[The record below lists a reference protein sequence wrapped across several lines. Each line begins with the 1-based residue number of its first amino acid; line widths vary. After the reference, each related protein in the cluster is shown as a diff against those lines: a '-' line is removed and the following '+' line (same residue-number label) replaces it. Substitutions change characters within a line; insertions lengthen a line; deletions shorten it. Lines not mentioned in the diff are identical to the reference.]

1 MIIKYYKLVD
11 FWYNLDIDGF
21 IEFIIS
27 EYTVCNKEGV
37 FCFEELN
44 WDDENTLNNFID
56 YLEDNIYWYLENFGF
71 QDAEELE
78 DSQLD
83 DICDTVITRMEEL
96 GKIKNL

>member
-1 MIIKYYKLVD
+1 MRIKYYKLVG

-27 EYTVCNKEGV
+27 EYTKDVDSCS
-37 FCFEELN
+37 EELDWN
-44 WDDENTLNNFID
+44 DEDTLNNFID
-56 YLEDNIYWYLENFGF
+56 HLEDNICWYLENFGF

-96 GKIKNL
+96 GKIKTL